1 MAEGHEPPPYLDF
14 ELDPS
19 SASKRPCGSHRHRPS
34 CHLWRHAVALV
45 RPQGDIP

>member
-19 SASKRPCGSHRHRPS
+19 SASKRPEQ
-34 CHLWRHAVALV
+34 LV
-45 RPQGDIP
+45 ILLKRGAGAGVPRGVRNH